1 MIVTDLT
8 PFSQW
13 CQARGVTSP
22 LILDT
27 DGATGFRS
35 MCLPPN
41 SKALFGV
48 DVDIDVD
55 DEGGYRNKKVDV
67 VRVPLDS
74 CIVGKDLP
82 TLVDKLKYEK
92 SLGEKSTMYEW
103 LNLFPS
109 LESKEF
115 QSMPRFWDPERI
127 EFVSKYDSGQLKS
140 RLDIDQTRIDQQ
152 LGSDRT
158 DIDAWA
164 LACVDSRSNFLPDET
179 YSLTPLLDMFNHN
192 PTCTTT
198 ARVEKSDDDGIAGSG
213 TLVLELGY
221 DSVLGLSSSASNE
234 DVQEEEEEEE
244 DRGDQQNEGDWKDQL
259 FGFFQGGKKSGDSS
273 SSSSA
278 TNAGGYHPGQEV
290 FISYGEFD
298 NVETL
303 CNYGFVSKTNNACNL
318 EQFKVR
324 SIGMLTGGSAA
335 GGGLGLG
342 LELGG
347 PAILIVDSTGAVDNI
362 FNTMSL
368 DALRLSL
375 ATPDELEDY
384 KGSGIISDANEI
396 EVFALVV
403 GELDE
408 AVYET
413 KQGIIEAKARKDDLV
428 VSYFEGRRRT
438 LQKGLNT
445 LKSEYPD
452 LF

>member
-234 DVQEEEEEEE
+234 DVDEEEE
-244 DRGDQQNEGDWKDQL
+244 DRGEQQDDGDWKDQL

-273 SSSSA
+273 SSSSSST
-278 TNAGGYHPGQEV
+278 TNTGGYHPGQEV

-298 NVETL
+298 NVE
-303 CNYGFVSKTNNACNL
+303 CMVMYGFVSETNACNL

-324 SIGMLTGGSAA
+324 SIGMLTGSAA
-335 GGGLGLG
+335 GGGAGA
-342 LELGG
+342 GG
-347 PAILIVDSTGAVDNI
+347 PAILIIDSAGAVDNI

-375 ATPDELEDY
+375 ATPEELEDY
-384 KGSGIISDANEI
+384 KGSGMISDANEI

-408 AVYET
+408 AIYET
-413 KQGIIEAKARKDDLV
+413 KQGIIQAKARKDDLV
-428 VSYFEGRRRT
+428 V
-438 LQKGLNT
+438 
-445 LKSEYPD
+445 
-452 LF
+452 